1 MKNLPFLFL
10 LIIFLVASC
19 DSNRVFEK
27 NTDIPNNLWIKEEK
41 PHFEF
46 EITDTS
52 IDYNI
57 YYNIRNAVSYP
68 FYNLY
73 LTHYLKDSVGTL
85 ISTNLD
91 ELTLFNPKTGQPNGK
106 GMGDIFDHRIPMLTK
121 YKFDQPGKYTLE
133 VEQFMRMDELPMIM
147 AVGIR
152 IEQSND

>member
-46 EITDTS
+46 EIPDTS